1 MDILHRVDNGV
12 RISEEEVVWLLT
24 EPEECD
30 TPYFTQELRE
40 GFHRNEAK
48 FYVGEFEKS
57 KDPWAAVNAS
67 SHFRKCNQPRT
78 AESMLS
84 TIDMSGLKDRKLKSA
99 LCTTLGGVK
108 RDLKK
113 WDEAI
118 SLGEQ
123 AHLLTPMDFRPCT
136 LMGAV
141 NMEIGNYLLGQSWY
155 KKAVERGAS
164 EKSVDDDLRGIFMRA
179 DKSKQEAL
187 RNYLLEIDPARY
199 SWAKKKNGRKCG
211 LTPTHLT
218 M

>member
-1 MDILHRVDNGV
+1 
-12 RISEEEVVWLLT
+12 LT
-24 EPEECD
+24 EREEYY

-48 FYVGEFEKS
+48 FYASEFEKS
-57 KDPWAAVNAS
+57 KDPWTAVNAS
-67 SHFRKCNQPRT
+67 SHFRKCKQPRT

-84 TIDMSGLKDRKLKSA
+84 TIDVSGLKDRKLKSA
-99 LCTTLGGVK
+99 LCTTFGGVK

-113 WDEAI
+113 WDEAL

-123 AHLLTPMDFRPCT
+123 AHLLTLQDFRPCT

-141 NMEIGNYLLGQSWY
+141 NMEIGNFVLGQAWY

-164 EKSVDDDLRGIFMRA
+164 EKSVDDDLRSIFMRA
-179 DKSKQEAL
+179 EKSKREAL
-187 RNYLLEIDPARY
+187 RDHLLKMDADRY
-199 SWAKKKNGRKCG
+199 SWAKKKFGKKPHESHCG
-211 LTPTHLT
+211 EGVTPTRLT